1 MARINDYTRVHEL
14 ADDDVLIVDSASDS
28 GAGTRTITVSDL
40 FSGSLI
46 GQGRLVQ
53 DANAAVDEGVYTV
66 NTNNCTNMPNGYT
79 DLRATII
86 CFVRGSSA
94 VLNQLIV
101 VGFAH
106 NKQISELYIRNS
118 GDKGS
123 SWSNW
128 TRIATSDDISHL
140 SRRIDALT
148 PSETDKSAFD
158 YYYDLMGMDVD
169 ISTSEGVT
177 TITQNTDD
185 ASCVTTITE
194 GEPTKISAVITP
206 KEGNLKYIRTTT
218 ITSTESGSSIH
229 QEYSSQA
236 K

>member
-40 FSGSLI
+40 FS
-46 GQGRLVQ
+46 
-53 DANAAVDEGVYTV
+53 
-66 NTNNCTNMPNGYT
+66 
-79 DLRATII
+79 DL
-86 CFVRGSSA
+86 
-94 VLNQLIV
+94 
-101 VGFAH
+101 
-106 NKQISELYIRNS
+106 NKRN
-118 GDKGS
+118 
-123 SWSNW
+123 
-128 TRIATSDDISHL
+128 
-140 SRRIDALT
+140 
-148 PSETDKSAFD
+148 DKSAFD

-218 ITSTESGSSIH
+218 IMSTESGSSIH

>member
-40 FSGSLI
+40 FS
-46 GQGRLVQ
+46 
-53 DANAAVDEGVYTV
+53 A
-66 NTNNCTNMPNGYT
+66 
-79 DLRATII
+79 
-86 CFVRGSSA
+86 
-94 VLNQLIV
+94 LN
-101 VGFAH
+101 
-106 NKQISELYIRNS
+106 
-118 GDKGS
+118 
-123 SWSNW
+123 
-128 TRIATSDDISHL
+128 
-140 SRRIDALT
+140 RR
-148 PSETDKSAFD
+148 TDKSAFD

-169 ISTSEGVT
+169 ISASEGVT

-185 ASCVTTITE
+185 ASCVTTITK
-194 GEPTKISAVITP
+194 GEPTEISAVITP
-206 KEGNLKYIRTTT
+206 KEGDLKYIRTTT

>member
-14 ADDDVLIVDSASDS
+14 ADDDILIVDSASDS

-40 FSGSLI
+40 FS
-46 GQGRLVQ
+46 
-53 DANAAVDEGVYTV
+53 N
-66 NTNNCTNMPNGYT
+66 
-79 DLRATII
+79 
-86 CFVRGSSA
+86 
-94 VLNQLIV
+94 LN
-101 VGFAH
+101 
-106 NKQISELYIRNS
+106 KRN
-118 GDKGS
+118 
-123 SWSNW
+123 
-128 TRIATSDDISHL
+128 
-140 SRRIDALT
+140 
-148 PSETDKSAFD
+148 DKSAFD

-169 ISTSEGVT
+169 ISTSESVT

-185 ASCVTTITE
+185 ASCITTITE
-194 GEPTKISAVITP
+194 GEPTKISSVITP

>member
-1 MARINDYTRVHEL
+1 MARINDYTRVHAL

-28 GAGTRTITVSDL
+28 GTGTRTITVSDL
-40 FSGSLI
+40 FS
-46 GQGRLVQ
+46 
-53 DANAAVDEGVYTV
+53 
-66 NTNNCTNMPNGYT
+66 
-79 DLRATII
+79 DL
-86 CFVRGSSA
+86 
-94 VLNQLIV
+94 
-101 VGFAH
+101 
-106 NKQISELYIRNS
+106 NKRN
-118 GDKGS
+118 
-123 SWSNW
+123 
-128 TRIATSDDISHL
+128 
-140 SRRIDALT
+140 
-148 PSETDKSAFD
+148 DKSAFD

-229 QEYSSQA
+229 QEYTSQA

>member
-1 MARINDYTRVHEL
+1 MARINDYTRVHAL

-28 GAGTRTITVSDL
+28 GVGTRTITVSDL
-40 FSGSLI
+40 FS
-46 GQGRLVQ
+46 
-53 DANAAVDEGVYTV
+53 
-66 NTNNCTNMPNGYT
+66 
-79 DLRATII
+79 DL
-86 CFVRGSSA
+86 
-94 VLNQLIV
+94 
-101 VGFAH
+101 
-106 NKQISELYIRNS
+106 NKRN
-118 GDKGS
+118 
-123 SWSNW
+123 
-128 TRIATSDDISHL
+128 
-140 SRRIDALT
+140 
-148 PSETDKSAFD
+148 DKSAFD

-229 QEYSSQA
+229 QEYTSQA

>member
-14 ADDDVLIVDSASDS
+14 ADDDILIVDSASDS

-40 FSGSLI
+40 FS
-46 GQGRLVQ
+46 
-53 DANAAVDEGVYTV
+53 N
-66 NTNNCTNMPNGYT
+66 
-79 DLRATII
+79 
-86 CFVRGSSA
+86 
-94 VLNQLIV
+94 LN
-101 VGFAH
+101 
-106 NKQISELYIRNS
+106 KRN
-118 GDKGS
+118 
-123 SWSNW
+123 
-128 TRIATSDDISHL
+128 
-140 SRRIDALT
+140 
-148 PSETDKSAFD
+148 DKSAFD

-169 ISTSEGVT
+169 ISTSESVT

-185 ASCVTTITE
+185 ASCITTITE

>member
-1 MARINDYTRVHEL
+1 MARINDYTRVHAL

-40 FSGSLI
+40 FS
-46 GQGRLVQ
+46 
-53 DANAAVDEGVYTV
+53 
-66 NTNNCTNMPNGYT
+66 
-79 DLRATII
+79 DL
-86 CFVRGSSA
+86 
-94 VLNQLIV
+94 
-101 VGFAH
+101 
-106 NKQISELYIRNS
+106 NKRN
-118 GDKGS
+118 
-123 SWSNW
+123 
-128 TRIATSDDISHL
+128 
-140 SRRIDALT
+140 
-148 PSETDKSAFD
+148 DKSAFD

-177 TITQNTDD
+177 TIAQNTDD

-194 GEPTKISAVITP
+194 GESTKISAVITP

>member
-1 MARINDYTRVHEL
+1 MARINDYTRVHAL
-14 ADDDVLIVDSASDS
+14 ANDDVLIVDSASDS

-40 FSGSLI
+40 FS
-46 GQGRLVQ
+46 
-53 DANAAVDEGVYTV
+53 
-66 NTNNCTNMPNGYT
+66 
-79 DLRATII
+79 DL
-86 CFVRGSSA
+86 
-94 VLNQLIV
+94 
-101 VGFAH
+101 
-106 NKQISELYIRNS
+106 NKRN
-118 GDKGS
+118 
-123 SWSNW
+123 
-128 TRIATSDDISHL
+128 
-140 SRRIDALT
+140 
-148 PSETDKSAFD
+148 DKSAFD

-206 KEGNLKYIRTTT
+206 KEGDLKYIRTTT